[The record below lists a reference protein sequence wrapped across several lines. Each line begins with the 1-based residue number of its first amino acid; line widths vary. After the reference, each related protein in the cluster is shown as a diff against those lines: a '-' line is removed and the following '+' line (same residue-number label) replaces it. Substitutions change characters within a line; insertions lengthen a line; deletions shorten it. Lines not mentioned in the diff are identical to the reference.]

1 MATVRFSEDLRGRI
15 KSNAREMFDTR
26 ISEAKRN
33 PPNWAGNIYDLVFSD
48 TKKMMCDLPDGYFET
63 DKDINLYG
71 FKGKDWD
78 EDINESIRMYF
89 NEANNERR
97 RFPHDMS
104 SIGDEATGL
113 LGGGSY
119 GWYLNADDPRWD
131 SIKKEYKKYCLK
143 IHKLEQEQKA
153 FVGGVQ
159 EVINAYATL
168 APALK
173 AWPALW
179 DLVPEEKKEKHREVV
194 ERRKASDTA
203 ANLAEEVDL
212 SKLTGH
218 VTADKL
224 TR

>member
-1 MATVRFSEDLRGRI
+1 MATVRFSDQLRDRI

-48 TKKMMCDLPDGYFET
+48 TKKMMYDLPDGYFET

-78 EDINESIRMYF
+78 EGINESIRMYF
-89 NEANNERR
+89 NEASNERR
-97 RFPHDMS
+97 RFPHDIS

-113 LGGGSY
+113 LGGGY

-143 IHKLEQEQKA
+143 IHKLEQEQNA
-153 FVGGVQ
+153 FVDGVK
-159 EVINAYATL
+159 EVINAYSTL

-179 DLVPEEKKEKHREVV
+179 DLVSEEKKEKHREVIV
-194 ERRKASDTA
+194 RTKASDTA

>member
-48 TKKMMCDLPDGYFET
+48 TKKMMYDLPDGYFET
-63 DKDINLYG
+63 DNDINFYG

-78 EDINESIRMYF
+78 EDINESIHMYF
-89 NEANNERR
+89 NSDNDERR

-104 SIGDEATGL
+104 SIGDETTGL
-113 LGGGSY
+113 VGGGSY

-153 FVGGVQ
+153 FVDGVQ
-159 EVINAYATL
+159 EVINAYSTL